1 LYTDVPWNKIGR
13 QTHAR
18 DRTMLTVDEARE
30 CRTGD
35 LMTGIVHAWY
45 DQKDNVPEGAWVS
58 CMNAIGEIRSR
69 VSRKGRSWEET
80 MAWFH
85 LNHPVSI
92 LSPED
97 FGDEATSESVEVSV
111 SNQERITPDRDH
123 GEYSTLIERL
133 QMDMIATGRWILW
146 VQKELKNMKEIRRMS
161 KQHRHRAI
169 HYIRA
174 KEGMPDPIHT
184 YADLQSRV
192 SYLSDVTEKEF
203 FDKYKESYNHN
214 LRRRKFRAENFL
226 KHLENHNSQ
235 LREMILR

>member
-1 LYTDVPWNKIGR
+1 
-13 QTHAR
+13 
-18 DRTMLTVDEARE
+18 MLTVNGARDAHSS
-30 CRTGD
+30 D
-35 LMTGIVHAWY
+35 LMTGIVQAWY
-45 DQKDNVPEGAWVS
+45 DQKEKVPEGVWVS

-69 VSRKGRSWEET
+69 VSQKGRSWEET

-85 LNHPVSI
+85 VHHPVSI
-92 LSPED
+92 LSPD
-97 FGDEATSESVEVSV
+97 DLGDEATSQSVEVSV
-111 SNQERITPDRDH
+111 SNQQRVTTDDGYE
-123 GEYSTLIERL
+123 EYSTMVERL
-133 QMDMIATGRWILW
+133 KMDMIATGRWILW
-146 VQKELKNMKEIRRMS
+146 VQKELRNMKEIRRMS

-192 SYLSDVTEKEF
+192 SYLSNVNEKEF
-203 FDKYKESYNHN
+203 FGKYKESYNHN

-226 KHLENHNSQ
+226 RHLENHNSQ